1 MKQNQ
6 KKTHVIIIIYNYSFI
21 IFIVKELEI
30 KKINDII
37 SKNIDRI
44 RNASSTEAIKK
55 LKPFAIKQKLKETE
69 DVKRREKII
78 IILKKLI
85 IKVLYIVILNGKKI
99 SNVHNILKRIYA
111 SFPVLNFMICII
123 GRP

>member
-21 IFIVKELEI
+21 IFIVRELEI

-44 RNASSTEAIKK
+44 RNASVEEAIKK
-55 LKPFAIKQKLKETE
+55 LKPFTIKQKLKEI
-69 DVKRREKII
+69 DDIKRREINNYYFKKINKLNPKII
-78 IILKKLI
+78 LMM
-85 IKVLYIVILNGKKI
+85 
-99 SNVHNILKRIYA
+99 SNSCPWNLHQR
-111 SFPVLNFMICII
+111 
-123 GRP
+123 